1 MIPYFINKMEEIYA
15 RKIFRFY
22 TSWNHSSVWR
32 VHICRFSRY
41 QNEPQNILTLFGFS
55 FAIGMADI
63 LSYILLGADT
73 TEQLYPLII
82 HLPFILFLTLFY
94 KFRGVLSALS
104 LFTAYMYMQISNW
117 CGLAALSLTHSMTV
131 YYCVRIIVT
140 LIVFMAL
147 IYFVSD
153 IAILFLP
160 KSTKA
165 LLIFGI
171 MPFVYYIF
179 DYATT
184 VYSKLLYSGLEIV
197 VEFLGFILCICISYT
212 LFLFLYLKQYEET
225 SKIEQHNQLMKM
237 QQQQSEKEIE
247 AMRRSE
253 YAISLLRHDMRHF
266 FSNISAFIENGEN
279 EKAKAYI
286 REIINMILSSHE
298 NKLKDNEI
306 SFQYSIRLPEKLPF
320 SDVDITCILS
330 NGLENAIQAVLPLNV
345 SKRYINLDLHMNG
358 DKLLISIKN
367 TFAKKPLLINGL
379 PQTKEAGHGFG
390 TKSICYV
397 AEKLEG
403 SCRFSVSGELFVL
416 QVIL

>member
-1 MIPYFINKMEEIYA
+1 MEEIYA

>member
-1 MIPYFINKMEEIYA
+1 
-15 RKIFRFY
+15 
-22 TSWNHSSVWR
+22 
-32 VHICRFSRY
+32 
-41 QNEPQNILTLFGFS
+41 
-55 FAIGMADI
+55 
-63 LSYILLGADT
+63 
-73 TEQLYPLII
+73 
-82 HLPFILFLTLFY
+82 
-94 KFRGVLSALS
+94 
-104 LFTAYMYMQISNW
+104 MYMQISNW